1 MDTKTRERDQVQ
13 NLINHKLAELFYGI
27 TEIPTP
33 QRPANLEIVPYYQ
46 SQPATV
52 TYEPVQPQQLT
63 RPVQPTSPI
72 AVDYYPPEAYQ
83 QPRPRPQPNRAQAR
97 ANFYAALEQHAYTQ
111 IVEPAAYL
119 KHPLESIGHAPL
131 FEERRLYHGP
141 NSLWLIMPL
150 ENDPLMAEGEEFR
163 IPKYQLK
170 VIKRLH
176 KGGVTPDRLYI
187 AHELPF
193 GSVNH
198 PSQVTAD
205 MIRPKAPPQA
215 LAMARR
221 LGLAGAIT
229 LQAAAAPAA
238 MAGIVGGLGIKAAQ
252 TIIANPIIL
261 DPILFGVVVHPQR
274 LPHAGEMGMWF
285 ELLRWQA

>member
-1 MDTKTRERDQVQ
+1 MDTKTYERDQVQ
-13 NLINHKLAELFYGI
+13 NLINYKLAELFYGI

-33 QRPANLEIVPYYQ
+33 QRPANLELVPYYQ
-46 SQPATV
+46 PQPTTI
-52 TYEPVQPQQLT
+52 TYAPVQTAP
-63 RPVQPTSPI
+63 PI
-72 AVDYYPPEAYQ
+72 AVDYYQSEAYQ
-83 QPRPRPQPNRAQAR
+83 QQQAGSRLQTNRTQAR
-97 ANFYAALEQHAYTQ
+97 ANFYATLEQHAYAQ

-119 KHPLESIGHAPL
+119 KHPLETIGHAPL

-141 NSLWLIMPL
+141 NSLWIIMPL
-150 ENDPLMAEGEEFR
+150 ENDPLLAAGEEFR

-176 KGGVTPDRLYI
+176 KGGVNPDRLYI
-187 AHELPF
+187 AHELPL

-198 PSQVTAD
+198 PGQVTAA

-229 LQAAAAPAA
+229 LQAAAAPVA
-238 MAGIVGGLGIKAAQ
+238 MAGIVGGLGLKAAQ

-274 LPHAGEMGMWF
+274 LPHAGEMGSWF

>member
-33 QRPANLEIVPYYQ
+33 QRPTNLEIVPYYQ
-46 SQPATV
+46 SQPAII
-52 TYEPVQPQQLT
+52 TYEPIQPQRLT
-63 RPVQPTSPI
+63 RPVQSAPI
-72 AVDYYPPEAYQ
+72 KVDYYQNQA
-83 QPRPRPQPNRAQAR
+83 QPQLRPHPTRSQAR

-111 IVEPAAYL
+111 IVEPAEYL
-119 KHPLESIGHAPL
+119 KRPLESIGYASL
-131 FEERRLYHGP
+131 FEERRLYHGE

-187 AHELPF
+187 AHELPL
-193 GSVNH
+193 GSVSH
-198 PSQVTAD
+198 PNQVTAD
-205 MIRPKAPPQA
+205 IIRPKAPPQA

-238 MAGIVGGLGIKAAQ
+238 MAGIVGGLGLKAAP
-252 TIIANPIIL
+252 TIVANPIIL